1 MTQISGI
8 KKVTSYTDLQATSAS
23 SQVSKNAIELIVQG
37 TPGNDYIRGGLAN
50 ELLMGGGGNDQLVS
64 GGGNDV
70 MVSSAGYDG
79 MDGGAGND
87 VFRFDRLG
95 DSYIKDGGEY
105 TDTIN
110 YFDPAHDI
118 LDVSALGYSHLG
130 NGYGDTLHIRSEPLR
145 GIYILESYERD
156 GNGKNFAVQFLA
168 NSGVITDA
176 N

>member
-8 KKVTSYTDLQATSAS
+8 KKATSYTDLQVTSAS

-95 DSYIKDGGEY
+95 DSY
-105 TDTIN
+105 
-110 YFDPAHDI
+110 
-118 LDVSALGYSHLG
+118 
-130 NGYGDTLHIRSEPLR
+130 
-145 GIYILESYERD
+145 
-156 GNGKNFAVQFLA
+156 
-168 NSGVITDA
+168 
-176 N
+176 